1 LKILLVH
8 NFYQQSGGEDTVVA
22 NEKTLLEKYGH
33 QVVTFFKTNDEIN
46 TLSVFEKLKLANETA
61 WSKKSYAEMMIVL
74 KREKPDVCHV
84 HNTFPLF
91 SPSVFQACK
100 DSKTPVLQT
109 LHNYRHICTNGLFL
123 RQEKVCEDCL
133 GSSAYGAVLKKCYRD
148 SAIQTLAVARLIE
161 QNKSRNTWN
170 TLVDQFFC
178 FSAFAKE
185 KFIAAGINEQLL
197 TVKPNFIP
205 EFKFPASPSSKDF
218 YVYIGRLEEN
228 KGLKLLAEIAPKLS
242 LPVKIIGS
250 GVLSNELKSVKNLE
264 LLGQMSHDQTLQYLF
279 NAKSLLFPS
288 LCYEGMPMTILE
300 AFSTKT
306 PVIASDLGA
315 MKSMIDHRTNGL
327 LFEPNSAQDL
337 LGKVEM
343 LDQNFDFQQQLA
355 SRAFSNFKEKYNEK
369 AVYDLLLNTYQ
380 RVLSK

>member
-1 LKILLVH
+1 L
-8 NFYQQSGGEDTVVA
+8 
-22 NEKTLLEKYGH
+22 
-33 QVVTFFKTNDEIN
+33 IN

-61 WSKKSYAEMMIVL
+61 WSKKSYVEMMIVL

-100 DSKTPVLQT
+100 DLKIPVLQT

-123 RQEKVCEDCL
+123 RQGKVCEDCL
-133 GSSAYGAVLKKCYRD
+133 GSSAYGAILQKCYRD
-148 SAIQTLAVARLIE
+148 SVIQTFAVARLIE
-161 QNKSRNTWN
+161 KNKSRNTWN

-178 FSAFAKE
+178 FSTFAKE
-185 KFIAAGINEQLL
+185 KFIASGIEEQLL

-205 EFKFPASPSSKDF
+205 EFQFPASPASKDF

-228 KGLKLLAEIAPKLS
+228 KGLKLLAEIAPKLG

-264 LLGQMSHDQTLQYLF
+264 LLGQMSHDHTLKYLF
-279 NAKSLLFPS
+279 NAKALLFPS

-300 AFSTKT
+300 AFSTQT

-315 MKSMIDHRTNGL
+315 MKSMIDHRMNGL

-337 LGKVEM
+337 LEKVEM
-343 LDQNFDFQQQLA
+343 LDQNNDFQQQLA
-355 SRAFSNFKEKYNEK
+355 SRAFSDFKEKYNEK
-369 AVYDLLLNTYQ
+369 AVYDLLINTYQ
-380 RVLSK
+380 QVLSK